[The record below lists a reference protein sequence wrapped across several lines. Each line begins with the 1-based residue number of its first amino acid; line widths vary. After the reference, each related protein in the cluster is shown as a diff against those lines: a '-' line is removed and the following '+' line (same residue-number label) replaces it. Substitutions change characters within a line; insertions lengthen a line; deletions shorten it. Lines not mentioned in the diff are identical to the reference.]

1 MMQQLIMPM
10 YLYVLFVV
18 LSPGALFCLVPKGSD
33 FKSALVHGVL
43 FVVVFHLTNQFVF
56 NTFTPYVA

>member
-1 MMQQLIMPM
+1 MMQLIMPL

-43 FVVVFHLTNQFVF
+43 FVVIFHLTNQFVF
-56 NTFTPYVA
+56 NAFASLAA